1 MKRNKAFLGA
11 LEVFC
16 GNLYRFGVEMRST
29 GLKSGKN
36 NV

>member
-11 LEVFC
+11 LKVLC
-16 GNLYRFGVEMRST
+16 GNLYRFGVKMRFT